1 MKNVLVPVDFSDL
14 TGAVIGQA
22 VTLFRLTGAALTMI
36 HVAPPEPEFVGYESG
51 PVSVRDAVAHRLR
64 EEHRQLQ
71 ALDRQLASQGVL
83 VTSLLI
89 QGYPVEKILAEAA
102 RIPADVIVMGSHGRS
117 LLRHL
122 VVGSVT
128 DGVLRKAMCPVLI
141 VPVSAQR

>member
-1 MKNVLVPVDFSDL
+1 
-14 TGAVIGQA
+14 
-22 VTLFRLTGAALTMI
+22 MI

-128 DGVLRKAMCPVLI
+128 DGVLRKATCPVLI